1 MPASAWFRPAFTL
14 VELLV
19 VIAII
24 GILVGLLLPAVQA
37 AREAARRSQCTNHLK
52 QIGLAVLNYE
62 NANRMLPPGGLLPI
76 NDGRNGHGH
85 SWWMRI
91 LPYIE
96 QQGVYSQL
104 DVRSWT
110 TGWLGPDTFS
120 NANKHNRGVLRFVQ
134 FSFMLCPSSTLNELV
149 MVGSNPD
156 NANVMS
162 PTYTGISGS
171 TRHPSARDKLPG
183 GGVSGRISFGGAL
196 LRSQGVRIRD
206 ITDGTSNTLL
216 AGEQSDWCYV
226 VGGTRQ
232 DCRSDCGH
240 GFPMGPEHYNWDRAF
255 NLTTVIHRLNEK
267 SWTALGVQ
275 GNCGPNRPIQSI
287 HPGGAH
293 VVRCDG
299 SVHFLRESIDIYTLY
314 DLADR
319 DDGHLLPEL

>member
-1 MPASAWFRPAFTL
+1 MMARRAFTL

-24 GILVGLLLPAVQA
+24 GILIALLLPAVQS

-52 QIGLAVLNYE
+52 QVGLAILNYE
-62 NANRMLPPGGLLPI
+62 NSNRMLPPGGLLPT

-85 SWWMRI
+85 SWWVRI

-96 QQGVYSQL
+96 QKTVYDRL
-104 DVRSWT
+104 DVKGWT
-110 TGWLGPDTFS
+110 TGWLGPDSFS
-120 NANKHNRGVLRFVQ
+120 NANKQNRAALRSMT
-134 FSFMLCPSSTLNELV
+134 FSFMFCPSSTLPELV
-149 MVGSNPD
+149 MTGSAPD

-171 TRHPSARDKLPG
+171 TRHRSARDKNPSS
-183 GGVSGRISFGGAL
+183 GVSGRISFGGVL
-196 LRSQGVRIRD
+196 VRSEGVRLRD
-206 ITDGTSNTLL
+206 ITDGTTNTL
-216 AGEQSDWCYV
+216 AVGEQSDWCYI

-240 GFPMGPEHYNWDRAF
+240 GFPMGPENYNWDRAF

-267 SWTALGVQ
+267 SWTGLGVQ
-275 GNCGPNRPIQSI
+275 GNCGPNRPLQSA
-287 HPGGAH
+287 HASGAM
-293 VVRCDG
+293 VLLCDG
-299 SVHFLRESIDIYTLY
+299 SVRFLADSIDISTLY

-319 DDGHLLPEL
+319 DDGHILPEF